1 MRDCAS
7 RHAQFNKETDPMS
20 DKNLAEAVITSA
32 RKTLTDGLHK
42 IEHCVGQLTD
52 EQVWSRP
59 PECKD
64 PEMNSIANL
73 LLHLSGNIRQWLV
86 AGVGGAKDIRNRP
99 LEFSDRSNRPKSEV
113 LLQLQ
118 STIKEADAALATT
131 LSPGERGQGEGKPD
145 KESGIR
151 SQESGTKTPASP
163 AHPFTPSPAH
173 PTPLTAA
180 RRIQGYDTNVIAA
193 IFKCITHFHGHVQ
206 EIIHMTRRLLG
217 DRYRFDF
224 VPKGPEQTSASS
236 ENR

>member
-1 MRDCAS
+1 
-7 RHAQFNKETDPMS
+7 MS
-20 DKNLAEAVITSA
+20 ESQLAEAVITSA

-118 STIKEADAALATT
+118 STIKEADAALAAT
-131 LSPGERGQGEGKPD
+131 LSPGGRGQGEGD
-145 KESGIR
+145 S
-151 SQESGTKTPASP
+151 A
-163 AHPFTPSPAH
+163 
-173 PTPLTAA
+173 LTAP
-180 RRIQGYDTNVIAA
+180 RRIQGHDTNVIAA
-193 IFKCITHFHGHVQ
+193 VFKCLSHFHGHVQ
-206 EIIHMTRRLLG
+206 EIIHMTRRQLG

-224 VPKGPEQTSASS
+224 VPKGPEQTSA
-236 ENR
+236 NA